1 MAVYY
6 YKNSQILAPV
16 SIVSNEPM
24 FDMTTVS
31 LKTRRASQGHQRW
44 ELSFNIQP
52 TDNNIEDALLA
63 GVDNLNS
70 ETMIMPQM
78 ASVLDRFSFSGA
90 ATLSTTASANST
102 TVAITDNT
110 TSSGTIPK
118 GYFIKFNTSDKIY
131 IVTSDATFGSS
142 NTEVSVN
149 IYPKLTQAISSGSQ
163 LLTGNSVVFSYYK
176 DINNQTG
183 ITFTDGVLAN
193 PGTITL
199 LEAI

>member
-52 TDNNIEDALLA
+52 TDNNIEETLLA
-63 GVDNLNS
+63 GIENLNS

-78 ASVLDRFSFSGA
+78 SSVLDRFSFSGT
-90 ATLSTTASANST
+90 ATLSTTANANST
-102 TVAITDNT
+102 TVVINDTITN
-110 TSSGTIPK
+110 SGTIPK
-118 GYFIKFNTSDKIY
+118 GYFIKFNTSDKLH
-131 IVTSDATFGSS
+131 IVTSDSTFNS
-142 NTEVSVN
+142 NTGTVNVS
-149 IYPKLTQAISSGSQ
+149 IYPKLTQDINSGSE
-163 LLTGNSVVFSYYK
+163 LLTGNSVSFSYYK

>member
-78 ASVLDRFSFSGA
+78 PSVLDRFSFLGP
-90 ATLSTTASANST
+90 ATVSATASANST
-102 TVAITDNT
+102 SIIIDDTGTN
-110 TSSGTIPK
+110 SGTIPK
-118 GYFIKFNTSDKIY
+118 GYFIKFNTSDKLY
-131 IVTSDATFGSS
+131 IVTSDSTFNANSP
-142 NTEVSVN
+142 TTTLN
-149 IYPKLTQAISSGSQ
+149 IYPKLTQDISSGSQ

>member
-52 TDNNIEDALLA
+52 TDNNIEEALLA

-70 ETMIMPQM
+70 ETMVMPQM
-78 ASVLDRFSFSGA
+78 PSVVNRFSFSGS
-90 ATLSTTASANST
+90 ATVSTTALANAT
-102 TVAITDNT
+102 TVSISDTVTN
-110 TSSGTIPK
+110 SGTIPK
-118 GYFIKFNTSDKIY
+118 GYFIKFNTSDKIH
-131 IVTSDATFGSS
+131 IVTSDATFDSS
-142 NTEVSVN
+142 GTGVSVN
-149 IYPKLTQAISSGSQ
+149 IYPKLTEDINSGSQ

>member
-44 ELSFNIQP
+44 ELSFNVQP
-52 TDNNIEDALLA
+52 IDNNIEEILLS

-70 ETMIMPQM
+70 ETMIMPQ
-78 ASVLDRFSFSGA
+78 
-90 ATLSTTASANST
+90 LSTVEERFTASGPLS
-102 TVAITDNT
+102 VAITGNKNS
-110 TSSGTIPK
+110 TSVAITNLVTNLGTLPK
-118 GYFIKFNTSDKIY
+118 GYFIKFSSHDKLY
-131 IVTSDATFGSS
+131 IVKEDASFNASTG
-142 NTEVSVN
+142 TTTVQ
-149 IYPKLTQAISSGSQ
+149 IYPKLVEEVSTGSN
-163 LLTGNSVVFSYYK
+163 LLVGTSVVFSYYK

>member
-52 TDNNIEDALLA
+52 TDNNIEEALLA
-63 GVDNLNS
+63 SVDNLNS
-70 ETMIMPQM
+70 ETMVMPQM
-78 ASVLDRFSFSGA
+78 LSVVDRFSFSGA
-90 ATLSTTASANST
+90 ATVSTTALANAT
-102 TVAITDNT
+102 TVSISDTVTN
-110 TSSGTIPK
+110 SGTIPK
-118 GYFIKFNTSDKIY
+118 GYFIKFNTSDKIH
-131 IVTSDATFGSS
+131 IVTSDATFDSS
-142 NTEVSVN
+142 GTGVSVN
-149 IYPKLTQAISSGSQ
+149 IYPKLTEDINSGSQ

>member
-52 TDNNIEDALLA
+52 TDNNIEETLLA

-78 ASVLDRFSFSGA
+78 TSVVDRFSFSGP
-90 ATLSTTASANST
+90 ATVSATALANST
-102 TVAITDNT
+102 TVNISDTITN
-110 TSSGTIPK
+110 SGTIPK
-118 GYFIKFNTSDKIY
+118 GYFIKFNTSDKLH
-131 IVTSDATFGSS
+131 IVTSDSTFSS
-142 NTEVSVN
+142 NTGEVVVS
-149 IYPKLTQAISSGSQ
+149 IYPKLTQNVNLGSQ
-163 LLTGNSVVFSYYK
+163 LLTGDSVVFSYYK

>member
-6 YKNSQILAPV
+6 YKNSQILAPFSV
-16 SIVSNEPM
+16 VSNEPM

-52 TDNNIEDALLA
+52 TDNNIEETLLA
-63 GVDNLNS
+63 GIDNLNS
-70 ETMIMPQM
+70 ETMIMPQFT
-78 ASVLDRFSFSGA
+78 SVLERFTATGTFQTTGTANAGA
-90 ATLSTTASANST
+90 TTINVANS
-102 TVAITDNT
+102 A
-110 TSSGTIPK
+110 SESGIIPK
-118 GYFIKFNTSDKIY
+118 GYFIKFSTHDKLY
-131 IVTSDATFGSS
+131 ILTDDINFNSASS
-142 NTEVSVN
+142 VLNLF
-149 IYPKLTQAISSGSQ
+149 IYPKLKVQLNSNTQI
-163 LLTGNSVVFSYYK
+163 LLGDDSLFSYYK

>member
-52 TDNNIEDALLA
+52 TDNNIEEALLS
-63 GVDNLNS
+63 GLDNLNS
-70 ETMIMPQM
+70 ENMIMPQM
-78 ASVLDRFSFSGA
+78 PSVLERFSFTGA
-90 ATLSTTASANST
+90 ASVSQTSSANTST
-102 TVAITDNT
+102 VLIDDIVTN
-110 TSSGTIPK
+110 SGIIPK
-118 GYFIKFNTSDKIY
+118 GYFVKFSSSDKLY
-131 IVTSDATFGSS
+131 ILTADATFNANGG
-142 NTEVSVN
+142 TTSVQ
-149 IYPKLTQAISSGSQ
+149 IYPKLTQDVNSNDVM
-163 LLTGNSVVFSYYK
+163 LTGNSVLFSYYK

>member
-52 TDNNIEDALLA
+52 TDNNIEEALLA
-63 GVDNLNS
+63 GVNNLNS
-70 ETMIMPQM
+70 ETMVMPQM
-78 ASVLDRFSFSGA
+78 PSVVNRFSFSGP
-90 ATLSTTASANST
+90 ATVSALALTNST
-102 TVAITDNT
+102 EIVIDDTITN
-110 TSSGTIPK
+110 SGTIPK
-118 GYFIKFNTSDKIY
+118 GYFIKFNTSDKIH
-131 IVTSDATFGSS
+131 IVTSDATFNSS
-142 NTEVSVN
+142 NTGVTVN
-149 IYPKLTQAISSGSQ
+149 IYPKLTEDISSGSE
-163 LLTGNSVVFSYYK
+163 LLTGNSVLFSYYK

>member
-6 YKNSQILAPV
+6 YKNSQILAPFSV
-16 SIVSNEPM
+16 VSNEPM

-52 TDNNIEDALLA
+52 TDNNIEETLLA
-63 GVDNLNS
+63 GIDNLNAD
-70 ETMIMPQM
+70 TMVMPQFT
-78 ASVLDRFSFSGA
+78 SVLERFTATGTFQTAGIANAGA
-90 ATLSTTASANST
+90 TTINVANS
-102 TVAITDNT
+102 ASELGI
-110 TSSGTIPK
+110 IPK
-118 GYFIKFNTSDKIY
+118 GYFIKFSTHDKLY
-131 IVTSDATFGSS
+131 ILTDDINFNSAD
-142 NTEVSVN
+142 SVLN
-149 IYPKLTQAISSGSQ
+149 LFIYPKLKVQVNSNTQI
-163 LLTGNSVVFSYYK
+163 LLGDDSLFSYYK

>member
-52 TDNNIEDALLA
+52 TDNNIEEALLS
-63 GVDNLNS
+63 GLDNLNS

-78 ASVLDRFSFSGA
+78 TSVLDRFSFSGA
-90 ATLSTTASANST
+90 ASLGQTSAVNST
-102 TVAITDNT
+102 TVAINDTITN
-110 TSSGTIPK
+110 SGTIPK
-118 GYFIKFNTSDKIY
+118 GYFVKFSTSDKLH
-131 IVTSDATFGSS
+131 IVTSDATFNS
-142 NTEVSVN
+142 NGTTISVS
-149 IYPKLTQAISSGSQ
+149 IYPKLTEEVSAGAEM
-163 LLTGNSVVFSYYK
+163 LTGNSVIFSYYK

>member
-52 TDNNIEDALLA
+52 TDNNIEEALLA
-63 GVDNLNS
+63 GIDNLNS

-78 ASVLDRFSFSGA
+78 PSVEERFSFSG
-90 ATLSTTASANST
+90 TASLSQSANINST
-102 TVAITDNT
+102 TVIIADTLTN
-110 TSSGTIPK
+110 SGIIPK
-118 GYFIKFNTSDKIY
+118 GYFIRFSGSDKLHI
-131 IVTSDATFGSS
+131 I
-142 NTEVSVN
+142 TEDISFNDNAVSKSVS
-149 IYPKLTQAISSGSQ
+149 IYPKLTENLASGTEM
-163 LLTGNSVVFSYYK
+163 LTGSSVVFSYYK